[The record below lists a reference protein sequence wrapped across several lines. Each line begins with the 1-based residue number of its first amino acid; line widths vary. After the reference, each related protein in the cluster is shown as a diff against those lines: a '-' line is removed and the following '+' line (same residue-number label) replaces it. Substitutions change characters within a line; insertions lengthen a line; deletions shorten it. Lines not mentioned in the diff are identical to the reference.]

1 MSILD
6 KVLTSKGIQK
16 YEDLNADEKATFDR
30 YKFILS
36 GKTKITIEM
45 LEQFCRGQI
54 SLIEDKFASSETK
67 SDTYLKACLHVYL
80 NILKLIDA
88 PKVEREGMERYLI
101 SLIQSS

>member
-6 KVLTSKGIQK
+6 KVLTAKGIQT
-16 YEDLNADEKATFDR
+16 YDDLTPDEKATFDR

-36 GKTKITIEM
+36 GKGKITMEM

-54 SLIEDKFASSETK
+54 SLIEDRFASAEIK
-67 SDTYLKACLHVYL
+67 NDMYLKACLHVYL
-80 NILKLIDA
+80 NILKLMDA

-101 SLIQSS
+101 SLIS